1 MHVYIWNQ
9 QIDRENTRQT
19 SYSLNNWSKTPI
31 ITRRFI
37 VFRLIKF
44 LKLIVTM
51 GFAAPCH
58 FTCFCSLRSL
68 TVPLTLKNLALQGH
82 LWGEKSSMRAREA
95 DSLTNW
101 PTGIAREK
109 TESETIYFFIFPF
122 FFSSSRF
129 TLLPSLA
136 LWQTPLTLASSPLFP
151 FSGLS
156 YVVSERQP
164 SFAPPRELQAS
175 VTLSYTR
182 HVKSRRQANSNR
194 SVQNQVKCRRLY
206 SGLLVIVTFG
216 EQKRVIWEEEKMA

>member
-1 MHVYIWNQ
+1 M
-9 QIDRENTRQT
+9 
-19 SYSLNNWSKTPI
+19 
-31 ITRRFI
+31 
-37 VFRLIKF
+37 
-44 LKLIVTM
+44 
-51 GFAAPCH
+51 
-58 FTCFCSLRSL
+58 
-68 TVPLTLKNLALQGH
+68 PLTLKNLSLQGH
-82 LWGEKSSMRAREA
+82 LWGEKSSMRARKA

-109 TESETIYFFIFPF
+109 TEKWDNLFLYISFSFF
-122 FFSSSRF
+122 FFSLF
-129 TLLPSLA
+129 YPS
-136 LWQTPLTLASSPLFP
+136 PLTSSLTNTPNPGKLPLFP

-194 SVQNQVKCRRLY
+194 SVRNQVKCRHLY

-216 EQKRVIWEEEKMA
+216 EQKRVIWEEETMA